1 MFSTRKSHL
10 LLPGDALSLH
20 SHRHHKVPELSSSTD
35 WPPDQSQRG
44 PRPPTDLPQTSHGPH
59 TSAPK
64 NLCAP
69 APVFALRL
77 HSRATVAS
85 VACLRLQRQSGA
97 KQQQQLLAC
106 GGGVC
111 RSYL

>member
-1 MFSTRKSHL
+1 MLQRAAIGF
-10 LLPGDALSLH
+10 
-20 SHRHHKVPELSSSTD
+20 SSSD
-35 WPPDQSQRG
+35 R
-44 PRPPTDLPQTSHGPH
+44 RRVVYK
-59 TSAPK
+59 APK